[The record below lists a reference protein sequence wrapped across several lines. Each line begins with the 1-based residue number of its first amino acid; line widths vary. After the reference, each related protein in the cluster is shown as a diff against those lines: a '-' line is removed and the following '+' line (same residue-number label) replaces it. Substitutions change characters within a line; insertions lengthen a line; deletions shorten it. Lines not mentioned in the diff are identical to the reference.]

1 MKTLCRSLLLFLFL
15 AASLLEPMNAQ
26 MGAAI
31 SDSEA
36 AQHVGQKATVEG
48 IDGMPRERRNRSQA
62 ESMLHFV
69 TPMEAK
75 PMLRLRALF
84 WRADRISGLIK
95 KLKIE

>member
-31 SDSEA
+31 PDSEA

-48 IDGMPRERRNRSQA
+48 I
-62 ESMLHFV
+62 V
-69 TPMEAK
+69 TAVTN
-75 PMLRLRALF
+75 
-84 WRADRISGLIK
+84 SGKGNTFINFGGK
-95 KLKIE
+95 